1 MVANKISGL
10 ILTVCILTA
19 VTLHAQTNSSSGVK
33 CSTGEYKIQTHKNPH
48 FLTPEEINSL
58 ESLAQSEATEST
70 EMQAKGM
77 KLLGQRGDSYAA
89 MAEKV
94 LQSDSTF
101 PYALLRKFIRTHWIN
116 TVGEDEMNKK
126 FNLVAKQ
133 HFKQYVEMI
142 RTGFFPDSDQILNS
156 YLDAARLN
164 GLPDI
169 VVFDAVWAASK
180 NNNTITWE
188 QLNNLPPAR
197 IVSPS
202 KVCFNIDQNQAD
214 AIIREDFKLFNNS
227 SVGPA
232 STLFNTYLDLPFLS
246 IFPYHID
253 R

>member
-1 MVANKISGL
+1 MVKNKISGL
-10 ILTVCILTA
+10 ILIVSIFSATIT
-19 VTLHAQTNSSSGVK
+19 VTLHANAASSAPQNTNNTFNCK
-33 CSTGEYKIQTHKNPH
+33 LGEYKSQTHKTPH
-48 FLTPEEINSL
+48 FLTQEEINSL
-58 ESLAQSEATEST
+58 ESWALSADSEST
-70 EMQAKGM
+70 ETQAKGM
-77 KLLGQRGDSYAA
+77 KLLGQRGDSYAT

-101 PYALLRKFIRTHWIN
+101 PYTLLRKFIRTHWIN

-126 FNLVAKQ
+126 FNLVAQQ

-142 RTGFFPDSDQILNS
+142 RSGFFPDSDQILNS

-202 KVCFNIDQNQAD
+202 NVCFQIDQNQAD
-214 AIIREDFKLFNNS
+214 RIIQEDFKLFNKSN
-227 SVGPA
+227 GQPA
-232 STLFNTYLDLPFLS
+232 STLFNTFFLS
-246 IFPYHID
+246 H